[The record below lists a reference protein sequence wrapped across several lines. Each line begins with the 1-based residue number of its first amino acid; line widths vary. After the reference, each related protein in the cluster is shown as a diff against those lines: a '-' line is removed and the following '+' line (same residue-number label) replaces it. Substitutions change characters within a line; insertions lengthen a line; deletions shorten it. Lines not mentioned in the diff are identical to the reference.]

1 MSRATRV
8 LYIGGWGRSGSTL
21 LDRVLGQVPGLCSV
35 GELREIWLRGCTE
48 NRPCGCGSP
57 FLQCEF
63 WTEVGRQAFGG
74 WASLDLPSIM
84 KLRYSLDRGWALP
97 RLLSPFA
104 SSSAKA
110 GIASYGEALTSLYAA
125 IRTVSGC
132 DVVVDSGK
140 LPSHALLLR
149 RLHGIDVRLV
159 HLVRDSRG
167 VAFSWQKQVKNPVT
181 SGAPEDMEV
190 YGPASASLRYDLYN
204 GLTRVVGRM
213 GVPYLRLRYEDFVRD
228 PRGVLDRILDHA
240 GVSVGAERL
249 AFLAGD
255 RVRLQPNHTVD
266 GNPMRFS
273 VGGVT
278 LRVDDEWKRK
288 MAGADRLWVTV
299 MTAPMLLAYGY
310 PLRGPASLEGSHR

>member
-1 MSRATRV
+1 MRGATRV

-63 WTEVGRQAFGG
+63 WTEVGREAFGG
-74 WASLDLPSIM
+74 WNSLDLPSVM

-97 RLLSPFA
+97 RLLSPFG
-104 SSSAKA
+104 SGRAKA
-110 GIASYGEALTSLYAA
+110 GIASYGEALASLYAA

-149 RLHGIDVRLV
+149 RLPTIDVRLV

-181 SGAPEDMEV
+181 NGAPQDMEV

-204 GLTRVVGRM
+204 GLTRVVGKM

-240 GVSVGAERL
+240 GASGGAERL
-249 AFLAGD
+249 PFLAD
-255 RVRLQPNHTVD
+255 HRVTLRPNHTVD

-288 MAGADRLWVTV
+288 MASADRRWVTV

-310 PLRGPASLEGSHR
+310 PLRGPASLEGRHR